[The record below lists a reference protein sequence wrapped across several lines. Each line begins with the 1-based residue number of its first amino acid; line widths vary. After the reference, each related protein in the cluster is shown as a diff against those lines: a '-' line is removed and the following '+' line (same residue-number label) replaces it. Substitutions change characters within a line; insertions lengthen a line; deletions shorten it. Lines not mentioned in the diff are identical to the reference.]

1 MIGTARKVNDSMPTF
16 VLDRLRDIMKDNSI
30 EDMSRVG
37 IYGITYKPNV
47 DDTRESPSLQFL
59 NLLDDDE
66 RSLIKIYD
74 PMVEPS
80 RYEGMVEGFDEFLG
94 GIDLVLVMVD
104 HKQLSVNED
113 KLEGKIIF
121 DTKNIIRK
129 YPTYKL

>member
-1 MIGTARKVNDSMPTF
+1 
-16 VLDRLRDIMKDNSI
+16 
-30 EDMSRVG
+30 
-37 IYGITYKPNV
+37 
-47 DDTRESPSLQFL
+47 
-59 NLLDDDE
+59 
-66 RSLIKIYD
+66 
-74 PMVEPS
+74 MVEPS